1 MPEKKPTT
9 VITVRIEEELNQYIE
24 KIRSKLGISKADFIR
39 KYLDMSRYVVT
50 QNNTIKSVNDRDL
63 IIMKKSLLR
72 KLIEGLN
79 EIEQMELGV
88 KTARFINDIAT
99 IQGNLDN
106 IGYKL
111 DLCEHLGFF
120 SKLIDDENYIWFS
133 KKFGPKKFIEAF
145 VYKLVNYELKYEYD
159 TRFTEEAID
168 NNKSLRAQYSP
179 HIAHESCIFEFLESL
194 ISLAVIGSRA
204 HLN

>member
-79 EIEQMELGV
+79 EIEQMELGL

-106 IGYKL
+106 IEYKL

-120 SKLIDDENYIWFS
+120 SKLIDDENYIWFN

-168 NNKSLRAQYSP
+168 NNKSLRAQYTKNINPQIRSST
-179 HIAHESCIFEFLESL
+179 HYCFEFAKIPEEESE
-194 ISLAVIGSRA
+194 
-204 HLN
+204 